1 MKRKIIITFL
11 CLTMG
16 LSIVACGNKASTTPS
31 TEKATA
37 TESVTENTAVTK
49 YASAVGNTNTS
60 STDKKDDKD
69 NKSDATTSSVPESES
84 WPEYK
89 ETMTYLLDN
98 NLADSQY
105 VKMLNP
111 DIYGIETAGKATYE
125 FSEGTCT
132 PDIGEYV
139 KTYDLTTTKGYKI
152 EADWYVDTNTVQ
164 YVYTGEVSPWGGWFT
179 DEPSLDYMDAAF
191 NYEKSLLDITHAE
204 KVKLLGEPS
213 MSDEEVIAAIKV
225 KYGM

>member
-49 YASAVGNTNTS
+49 YAAS
-60 STDKKDDKD
+60 STTTASTTTSKKDDSSKD
-69 NKSDATTSSVPESES
+69 DSSKSDTPTSES
-84 WPEYK
+84 WPDYEK
-89 ETMTYLLDN
+89 TYDYMVEHTSESM
-98 NLADSQY
+98 AH
-105 VKMLNP
+105 MLNP
-111 DIYGIETAGKATYE
+111 DIYGTETAGKATTDFHYDL
-125 FSEGTCT
+125 S
-132 PDIGEYV
+132 PDTAEYV
-139 KTYDLTTTKGYKI
+139 KKLDLTTTKGYKI
-152 EADWYVDTNTVQ
+152 WAYWYVEPNTIQ
-164 YVYTGEVSPWGGWFT
+164 YVYTGEVSPGGGWMT
-179 DEPSLDYMDAAF
+179 DEPSAETLDRAF
-191 NYEKSLLDITHAE
+191 NLEKSLLDITHAE

>member
-16 LSIVACGNKASTTPS
+16 LSIVACGNKASNTPS

-49 YASAVGNTNTS
+49 YES
-60 STDKKDDKD
+60 STTTASTTTS
-69 NKSDATTSSVPESES
+69 KSDDSSKNDTPTSES
-84 WPEYK
+84 WPDYEK
-89 ETMTYLLDN
+89 TYDYMVEHTSESM
-98 NLADSQY
+98 AH
-105 VKMLNP
+105 MLNP
-111 DIYGIETAGKATYE
+111 DIYGTETAGKAATDFHYDL
-125 FSEGTCT
+125 SLDT
-132 PDIGEYV
+132 GEYIKELDV
-139 KTYDLTTTKGYKI
+139 TTTKGYKI
-152 EADWYVDTNTVQ
+152 WAFWYIETNTIQ
-164 YVYTGEVSPWGGWFT
+164 YVYTGEVSPYGGWMT
-179 DEPSLDYMDAAF
+179 DEPSAETLDRAF
-191 NYEKSLLDITHAE
+191 NLEKSLLDITHAE

>member
-16 LSIVACGNKASTTPS
+16 LSIVACGNKASTPPS

-49 YASAVGNTNTS
+49 YASSTTTASTTTS
-60 STDKKDDKD
+60 KKDDSS
-69 NKSDATTSSVPESES
+69 KSDTNNSNNNLPESES

-111 DIYGIETAGKATYE
+111 DIYGTETAGKATYE

-132 PDIGEYV
+132 PDIGEYI
-139 KTYDLTTTKGYKI
+139 KKLDLTTTKGYKI
-152 EADWYVDTNTVQ
+152 WAYWYVETNTIQ
-164 YVYTGEVSPWGGWFT
+164 YVYTGEVSPYGGWMT

-204 KVKLLGEPS
+204 KIKLLGEPS

>member
-49 YASAVGNTNTS
+49 YDSAIGSTNTS
-60 STDKKDDKD
+60 STDDKD

-84 WPEYK
+84 WPAYK

-111 DIYGIETAGKATYE
+111 DIYGTETAGKATYE

-132 PDIGEYV
+132 PDIGEYI

-152 EADWYVDTNTVQ
+152 WAYWYVETNTVQ
-164 YVYTGEVSPWGGWFT
+164 YVYTGEVSPWGGWMT
-179 DEPSLDYMDAAF
+179 DEPSLDYMDAAY

-204 KVKLLGEPS
+204 KIKLLGEPS
-213 MSDEEVIAAIKV
+213 MSDDEVVAAIKT